1 MLSLRP
7 DTNRGPDQGSLR
19 TPESAETHSYMD
31 SAKDKEHPL
40 RCSHDETCYL
50 GVSEDREELQAL
62 CLDQDKC
69 FSKLQ
74 EMNFPDSRAGRTLSF
89 SVLGPWPPPALEPW
103 HESPFL
109 SICFSSY
116 PDVTPHVIYVTP
128 SEDKKKIQF
137 EPTQGATAPAAPAV
151 PAKGQGRLVQGL
163 PAPWTKRTSRAAA
176 GVQADW
182 GQTAAPLPNH
192 FHPQVKEACSGSK
205 HFPGS
210 RGLASGLILS
220 LFPPFLS

>member
-1 MLSLRP
+1 
-7 DTNRGPDQGSLR
+7 
-19 TPESAETHSYMD
+19 MD

-40 RCSHDETCYL
+40 RCSRDETCYL

-74 EMNFPDSRAGRTLSF
+74 EVNFPDSRAGRTPRF
-89 SVLGPWPPPALEPW
+89 SVLGPWPPPAPEPW

-109 SICFSSY
+109 SICFSPYSDAN
-116 PDVTPHVIYVTP
+116 PPVLSVIAA
-128 SEDKKKIQF
+128 EDKKKIQF
-137 EPTQGATAPAAPAV
+137 EPTEGATAPAAPVVPAV
-151 PAKGQGRLVQGL
+151 PAKGQGQLVQGL
-163 PAPWTKRTSRAAA
+163 LAPWTKRTSRAAA

-182 GQTAAPLPNH
+182 GQAAAPLRNR
-192 FHPQVKEACSGSK
+192 FHPQGKEACSGSK

-210 RGLASGLILS
+210 TGLGPGLILW